1 MSGLSFSPALGWP
14 AGIVIA
20 LVMLAFA
27 VAEAVLHIRRVSESD
42 ETLAMCVRRCL
53 ICVMIAVMALTP
65 SVVSSTTSRA
75 VNATDVIVAVD
86 VTGSMAVEDAS
97 YASPD
102 TVSRLDAA
110 KQAVHDLTDM
120 YADASFAA
128 IRFGVSATV
137 DVPLTPD
144 TLAIG
149 NWADALTTEPTS
161 LSTGSSLDVPI
172 DQLLLTCKNIHEQR
186 PDDVIIVY
194 VISDG
199 EQTSSRTRRTFSSLR
214 RYVDDAFTVGV
225 GSTEGGR
232 IPLVEN
238 GLSSDGSDGQTEW
251 VVDPETGEPGISHL
265 DADMLTTIADEMSGS
280 YISTDATQ
288 TVDTGHSAEASERWH
303 VTSTVKE
310 RTRVSPVTWPFA
322 IVVLVLLAY
331 EAGAWMVTSRR
342 LL

>member
-1 MSGLSFSPALGWP
+1 MNGLSFSPALGWP
-14 AGIVIA
+14 AGIAIA
-20 LVMLAFA
+20 LAMLVFA
-27 VAEAVLHIRRVSESD
+27 VGCVALHIRRAGESD
-42 ETLAMCVRRCL
+42 ETLAMCIRRCL
-53 ICVMIAVMALTP
+53 ICVLIAIMALTP

-86 VTGSMAVEDAS
+86 VTGSMAVDDAS
-97 YASPD
+97 YGSQD

-110 KQAVHDLTDM
+110 KQAVHDLTGM

-128 IRFGVSATV
+128 LRFGVSATV

-186 PDDVIIVY
+186 PDDAIILY
-194 VISDG
+194 IISDG

-225 GSTEGGR
+225 GSAKGGK
-232 IPLVEN
+232 IPLVESV
-238 GLSSDGSDGQTEW
+238 LSSDESTAASEW
-251 VVDPETGEPGISHL
+251 VTDPETGEPGISRL
-265 DADMLTTIADEMSGS
+265 DADMLTSIADEMSGS
-280 YISTDATQ
+280 YIATNATQ
-288 TVDTGHSAEASERWH
+288 TVDTGLSAKASDRWH

-322 IVVLVLLAY
+322 IAILALLAY
-331 EAGAWMVTSRR
+331 EAGAWIVTSRR